1 MTRALSGVLFH
12 NAARLLLFFSLSQR
26 MRERFKNVLMS
37 KRGGDGEPRS
47 SAHREKRQSCGFY
60 MYVFFLSLW
69 SAIIL
74 LNNPLGV
81 GTWGVA
87 EEEEEEARALYPVLV
102 FIVLLLIAI
111 FVFFWYC
118 SSSRRCLY
126 ICATQ
131 RVKNA
136 PGLGR
141 PPFAKWDGK
150 KALREQGRHLGLR
163 VRERT
168 SAEFYDCIF
177 LTHWEDQWEKFQ
189 NLQFPNNFKK
199 FQ

>member
-1 MTRALSGVLFH
+1 MGMQNNLIADLPSQFACWKSGSPPLCWCDMQRICNKGGMTRALSGVLFH
-12 NAARLLLFFSLSQR
+12 NAARLLLFFPLSQR

-87 EEEEEEARALYPVLV
+87 EEEKKKKRARAIL
-102 FIVLLLIAI
+102 FWFLLSFYWLPSSYSSDIAPAADAVYI
-111 FVFFWYC
+111 YV
-118 SSSRRCLY
+118 RRK
-126 ICATQ
+126 
-131 RVKNA
+131 V
-136 PGLGR
+136 
-141 PPFAKWDGK
+141 
-150 KALREQGRHLGLR
+150 
-163 VRERT
+163 
-168 SAEFYDCIF
+168 
-177 LTHWEDQWEKFQ
+177 
-189 NLQFPNNFKK
+189 
-199 FQ
+199 